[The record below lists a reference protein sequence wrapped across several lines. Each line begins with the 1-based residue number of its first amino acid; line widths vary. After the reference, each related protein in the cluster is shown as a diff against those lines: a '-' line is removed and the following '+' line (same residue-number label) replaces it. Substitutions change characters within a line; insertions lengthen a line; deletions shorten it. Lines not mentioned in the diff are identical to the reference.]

1 MSPDE
6 ARPIADSR
14 GLDLVEVAP
23 TARPPVC
30 RIMDYGKFRYEQ
42 SKKAHEAKR
51 NQRTIQLKEVK
62 FRPKIDEHDYEFKK
76 NHAIRFLKAQSKVKA
91 TVMFRGREVTHPEL
105 GMEILRRLRDELSE
119 FCSVERDAKL
129 EGYSMTM
136 ILTPKEDKAVKA
148 KRE

>member
-6 ARPIADSR
+6 ARPLADAR

-51 NQRTIQLKEVK
+51 NQKVIQLKEVK

-76 NHAIRFLKAQSKVKA
+76 NHAIRFLKNHSKVKA

-105 GMEILRRLRDELSE
+105 GMEILNRLREELAE
-119 FCSVERDAKL
+119 YATVEREAKL

-136 ILTPKEDKAVKA
+136 ILTPKEDKSRAR
-148 KRE
+148 RE

>member
-6 ARPIADSR
+6 ARPLADAR

-51 NQRTIQLKEVK
+51 NQKVIQIKEVK

-76 NHAIRFLKAQSKVKA
+76 NHAIRFLKSHSKVKA

-105 GMEILRRLRDELSE
+105 GMEILNRLREELAEYST
-119 FCSVERDAKL
+119 VEREAKL

-136 ILTPKEDKAVKA
+136 ILAPKEDKSRA